1 MARALNVYDEPVITD
16 AKGVK
21 HDWRVE
27 LADKIASLQ
36 QADGSWAGQKRWMED
51 NGIVSTSF
59 AVLALQEIQKDLK
72 EHPAK

>member
-1 MARALNVYDEPVITD
+1 MARALNVYDEPIITD

-27 LADKIASLQ
+27 LTNKIASLQ
-36 QADGSWAGQKRWMED
+36 NPDGSWVGEKRWMED
-51 NGIVSTSF
+51 NKILATSF
-59 AVLALQEIQKDLK
+59 AILALEEIQKDLR